1 MQDCQDA
8 RVMRFLRSGFLFSL
22 EKTAS
27 PSLLFCLTQPLM
39 LRCTQIE
46 SGRCIYPLAQH
57 SSCLF
62 PSMCIT
68 GNAAQS
74 YTFLSFFWLSYI
86 SAKNVGR
93 IIKSTDFIAS
103 EMFMGHSVCKS
114 LHIWIQ
120 SEESPTFS
128 YAHFLSYRLRA
139 GAKNSLKRL
148 LCNWQALRA
157 TSFSRGR
164 IVASGACLCVRNV
177 IKSRFQNKT
186 GAYRNFFFFIQ
197 KLLNFEANLT
207 VWAVWALRQQSCQ
220 KRKEKKEEGW
230 RTGTTA
236 MWRGT
241 TLLGKNSSIPCRV
254 QSALSRHAE
263 AGAVLPELPP
273 VVRDEDEEEEEESR
287 ATCRFRLHTWKQ
299 WLWFLLR

>member
-1 MQDCQDA
+1 
-8 RVMRFLRSGFLFSL
+8 
-22 EKTAS
+22 
-27 PSLLFCLTQPLM
+27 
-39 LRCTQIE
+39 
-46 SGRCIYPLAQH
+46 
-57 SSCLF
+57 
-62 PSMCIT
+62 
-68 GNAAQS
+68 
-74 YTFLSFFWLSYI
+74 
-86 SAKNVGR
+86 
-93 IIKSTDFIAS
+93 
-103 EMFMGHSVCKS
+103 MFMGHSVCKS

-186 GAYRNFFFFIQ
+186 GAYRNFFFFFQ

-254 QSALSRHAE
+254 QSALSQHAE

-273 VVRDEDEEEEEESR
+273 VVRDEDEEEEEEESR

>member
-1 MQDCQDA
+1 MKCLWVIRSVKAFTYGSNQR
-8 RVMRFLRSGFLFSL
+8 RVQLFHTL
-22 EKTAS
+22 
-27 PSLLFCLTQPLM
+27 
-39 LRCTQIE
+39 
-46 SGRCIYPLAQH
+46 
-57 SSCLF
+57 
-62 PSMCIT
+62 
-68 GNAAQS
+68 
-74 YTFLSFFWLSYI
+74 
-86 SAKNVGR
+86 
-93 IIKSTDFIAS
+93 
-103 EMFMGHSVCKS
+103 
-114 LHIWIQ
+114 
-120 SEESPTFS
+120 
-128 YAHFLSYRLRA
+128 
-139 GAKNSLKRL
+139 
-148 LCNWQALRA
+148 
-157 TSFSRGR
+157 TSFHIGCELVQR
-164 IVASGACLCVRNV
+164 IHSNGSCVTDKLCVQRPSAAAVLLLLARACVWEMSLNQDFRIKLGLIV
-177 IKSRFQNKT
+177 IFL
-186 GAYRNFFFFIQ
+186 FFIQ

>member
-1 MQDCQDA
+1 
-8 RVMRFLRSGFLFSL
+8 
-22 EKTAS
+22 
-27 PSLLFCLTQPLM
+27 
-39 LRCTQIE
+39 
-46 SGRCIYPLAQH
+46 
-57 SSCLF
+57 
-62 PSMCIT
+62 
-68 GNAAQS
+68 
-74 YTFLSFFWLSYI
+74 
-86 SAKNVGR
+86 
-93 IIKSTDFIAS
+93 
-103 EMFMGHSVCKS
+103 MFMGHSVCKS

-164 IVASGACLCVRNV
+164 TVASGARLCVRNV

-220 KRKEKKEEGW
+220 KRKEKKRGVKNRDHCYVKRYDTLRKKQLYTVQGAECTVPTCWGRGCPAWTASSCEGW
-230 RTGTTA
+230 RRGGGGGEQGYVPVQVAYMKA
-236 MWRGT
+236 MIVIST
-241 TLLGKNSSIPCRV
+241 EINSKV
-254 QSALSRHAE
+254 
-263 AGAVLPELPP
+263 
-273 VVRDEDEEEEEESR
+273 
-287 ATCRFRLHTWKQ
+287 
-299 WLWFLLR
+299 